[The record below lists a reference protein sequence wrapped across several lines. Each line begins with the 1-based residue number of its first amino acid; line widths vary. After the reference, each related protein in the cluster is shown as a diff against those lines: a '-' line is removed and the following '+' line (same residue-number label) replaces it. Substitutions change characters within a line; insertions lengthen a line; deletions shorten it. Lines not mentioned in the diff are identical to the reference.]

1 MDGWQHKADKLVEQ
15 EMDAGSVTD
24 GKHIGSSNSIDELAE
39 SFASDGDSQ
48 SSDDEEDEEEG
59 SIFVAEEAYA
69 PLDDADEDS
78 SDSQDGATRANI
90 DDAFQCRDA
99 ANSATTVADAA
110 ITNFDKQIP
119 FDFEQ
124 ELDGRIEA
132 ELAAKQSLEANVVSS
147 QEPRDAS
154 TPLSLAPIE
163 VVVGRSG
170 KMSDEHIGQIKSIM
184 AGIQLSDAAI
194 PEWSRRVPEGSW
206 MPRRRTVSSVHRP
219 LILEKVSGSPIDSDL

>member
-1 MDGWQHKADKLVEQ
+1 
-15 EMDAGSVTD
+15 MDAGSVTG

-39 SFASDGDSQ
+39 SYASDGDNQ

-99 ANSATTVADAA
+99 ANPATTVADAA
-110 ITNFDKQIP
+110 ISNFDKQIP

-147 QEPRDAS
+147 QEPRDVSS
-154 TPLSLAPIE
+154 TPLSLAPME
-163 VVVGRSG
+163 VVVGRSD

-206 MPRRRTVSSVHRP
+206 MPRRRTVSSAHRP

>member
-1 MDGWQHKADKLVEQ
+1 MDGCLHKADGQ
-15 EMDAGSVTD
+15 GGQTIDAGSVTD
-24 GKHIGSSNSIDELAE
+24 DKHIDSSNSADEVAE
-39 SFASDGDSQ
+39 GFVSDGGSQ

-78 SDSQDGATRANI
+78 SDLPVDTAGANI

-99 ANSATTVADAA
+99 ANPAATAA
-110 ITNFDKQIP
+110 IPNLDKQIP

-124 ELDGRIEA
+124 ALDDRIEA

-147 QEPRDAS
+147 QEAPGVSS
-154 TPLSLAPIE
+154 TPRSLAPIE
-163 VVVGRSG
+163 VVVGRSD

-184 AGIQLSDAAI
+184 AGIQLSD
-194 PEWSRRVPEGSW
+194 
-206 MPRRRTVSSVHRP
+206 
-219 LILEKVSGSPIDSDL
+219 

>member
-1 MDGWQHKADKLVEQ
+1 MDGCLHKADEQ
-15 EMDAGSVTD
+15 GGQTIDAGSVTD
-24 GKHIGSSNSIDELAE
+24 DKHIDSSNSADKFAE
-39 SFASDGDSQ
+39 GFVSDGGSQ

-69 PLDDADEDS
+69 PLDDADEDN
-78 SDSQDGATRANI
+78 SDLSVGTAGANI
-90 DDAFQCRDA
+90 DGAFQCRDA
-99 ANSATTVADAA
+99 ANPATTAA
-110 ITNFDKQIP
+110 IPNFDKQIP

-124 ELDGRIEA
+124 ALEDRIEA

-147 QEPRDAS
+147 QEAPGASS
-154 TPLSLAPIE
+154 TPHSLTPIE
-163 VVVGRSG
+163 VVVGRSD

-219 LILEKVSGSPIDSDL
+219 LILEKVSGSNIDSVEK